1 LIARVAASPDPIIGS
16 CSGALIPLSGLSL
29 TAETRAP
36 VGVGVERVEMVGW
49 GLWSA

>member
-1 LIARVAASPDPIIGS
+1 LIARVAAFPDPIIGS

-29 TAETRAP
+29 TAETPAP
-36 VGVGVERVEMVGW
+36 VGVERVEMVGW